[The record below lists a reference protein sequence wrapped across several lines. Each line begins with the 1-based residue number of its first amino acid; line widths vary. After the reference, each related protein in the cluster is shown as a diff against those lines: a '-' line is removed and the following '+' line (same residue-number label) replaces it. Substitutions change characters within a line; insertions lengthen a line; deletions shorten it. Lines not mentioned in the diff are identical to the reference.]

1 MIIDN
6 KTQDTIEIIFTGQTA
21 YTNGTDSIY
30 ALPMNQIIYF
40 DAEGK
45 KIKTKNFECDPKIS
59 KDEVDISTSSNRIL
73 IKDISDKENWECET
87 NSKNTYWRLI
97 FKINE
102 TDLN

>member
-6 KTQDTIEIIFTGQTA
+6 NTQDTIEIVFIGQTS
-21 YTNGTDSIY
+21 YTNGTDSIL
-30 ALPMNQIIYF
+30 ALPMNQIIYY

-45 KIKTKNFECDPKIS
+45 KIKTKNFECDPQIS
-59 KDEVDISTSSNRIL
+59 KDEVDITTSSNRML

-97 FKINE
+97 FQINE